1 MADLMSFVS
10 VWLSLILHILNAHS
24 HRSLDL
30 AYSRG
35 NQYPQRTDL
44 LLTLD
49 PKKQQERLGLKSLT
63 PLQSDQSVLLPDLPH
78 PLLSDPLFD
87 SSILTDDAG
96 RVIQS
101 SECTPQERQNRIQC
115 FDKLPEEKYAV
126 SLGNT
131 VNMQCVVLNQHG
143 KVQWRAKKILL
154 GECHSLSCMFYD
166 MSFTWIYILLKRH
179 LGQRCM
185 WSQVLLLASDNTV
198 NAK

>member
-1 MADLMSFVS
+1 MDEPMWVTSFYLSIIVLTSCVRFGRPADIDMAS
-10 VWLSLILHILNAHS
+10 VTHSARRSGILLNLSPNQ
-24 HRSLDL
+24 
-30 AYSRG
+30 RG
-35 NQYPQRTDL
+35 
-44 LLTLD
+44 
-49 PKKQQERLGLKSLT
+49 RLGSN
-63 PLQSDQSVLLPDLPH
+63 PAVVVAVPVQSDQSALPELPH

-115 FDKLPEEKYAV
+115 FDKLPDEKYAV

-154 GECHSLSCMFYD
+154 GEF
-166 MSFTWIYILLKRH
+166 IV
-179 LGQRCM
+179 GG
-185 WSQVLLLASDNTV
+185 N
-198 NAK
+198 